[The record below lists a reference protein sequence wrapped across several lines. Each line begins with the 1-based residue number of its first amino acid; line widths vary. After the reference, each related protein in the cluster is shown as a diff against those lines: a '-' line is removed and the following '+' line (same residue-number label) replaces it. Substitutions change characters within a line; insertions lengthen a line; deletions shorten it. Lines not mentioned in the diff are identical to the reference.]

1 MKLLLTEWAAK
12 NYSPAPSLFTLR
24 RWAREAGFSL
34 TYKHDKPG
42 TLVLPIAMFARFAA
56 LVREDVAADL
66 AQALC
71 DDCENGVKWLNE
83 AAAAKFAKDYPHLRK
98 ALSALKEQP

>member
-1 MKLLLTEWAAK
+1 MTPEELERL
-12 NYSPAPSLFTLR
+12 
-24 RWAREAGFSL
+24 AREAGFSL

-56 LVREDVAADL
+56 LVRAQALEQVSDDL

-83 AAAAKFAKDYPHLRK
+83 AASAQFRESYPNLRAAMNSITKD
-98 ALSALKEQP
+98 